1 MSEEREDGISFD
13 DPRIVET
20 VDNVTGQRIKV
31 RGHTQESLRKA
42 LREAPVAA
50 GRDPLLVGLRTR
62 GMTPEQR
69 SELMQKVAK
78 DPGLKLISR
87 AS

>member
-13 DPRIVET
+13 DPPIIET
-20 VDNVTGQRIKV
+20 IDNVSGQRIKI

-42 LREAPVAA
+42 LREAPVAL

-62 GMTPEQR
+62 GMTAEQR
-69 SELMQKVAK
+69 SEVMTKVAK
-78 DPGLKLISR
+78 DPQLKLINRVS
-87 AS
+87 